1 MKKLA
6 VSIALVLSII
16 TTFALVSTTTES
28 PQPVIATSTITTNST
43 PQEMLA
49 KSGCCSHHSG
59 VCGCK
64 DGRVVCCDGTLS
76 PSCKCDKSDVNLED

>member
-1 MKKLA
+1 MRKLV
-6 VSIALVLSII
+6 VSIVLVLSIV
-16 TTFALVSTTTES
+16 TVLALVSTTTES
-28 PQPVIATSTITTNST
+28 PQPVTVTSSIITNST
-43 PQEMLA
+43 PREMLA

-76 PSCKCDKSDVNLED
+76 PSCKCDKSDVDFED